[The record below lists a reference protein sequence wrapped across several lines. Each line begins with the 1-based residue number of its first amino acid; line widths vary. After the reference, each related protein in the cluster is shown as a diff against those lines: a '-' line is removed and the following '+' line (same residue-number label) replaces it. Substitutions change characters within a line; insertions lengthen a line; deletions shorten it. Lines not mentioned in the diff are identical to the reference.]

1 MNTYEGYLK
10 NSAGSTLKIDDAME
24 IYQDLVESVGKCKL
38 EDKMDFWNEFLQAA
52 LNYTTIRCKWET
64 MSNAEEMEADRGRSL
79 THDGFITSVNI
90 LSRIAEQEGVDNSWR
105 EMLGDERKRIGD
117 FACFVTYITGIS
129 NR

>member
-10 NSAGSTLKIDDAME
+10 KSAGSTLKIEDAME
-24 IYQDLVESVGKCKL
+24 IYQDLVESVSKCKL

-64 MSNAEEMEADRGRSL
+64 MSNAEKMEADRGRSL

>member
-10 NSAGSTLKIDDAME
+10 NSAGSTLKIEDAME

-64 MSNAEEMEADRGRSL
+64 MSNAEKMEADRGRSL